1 MRPTP
6 DLSPIGALVG
16 EKTRATMLAELLD
29 GRALTATEL
38 ATRAGVSPATASVHL
53 SKLVEG
59 GLLALDKQGRHRYF
73 RLARREVARA
83 LETLAGLDPR
93 PPARRP
99 VPHDLRFARTCYD
112 HLAGWLGVAVK
123 EALVTRAFLEGRG
136 AELDATPRG
145 ETWLRSF
152 GVDVA
157 AARAARRSFARLCL
171 DWTER
176 RPHLAGA
183 LGEALLARL
192 LERRWLERR
201 PAERMLDLTPA
212 GRRGLAKE
220 LGLSIIDA

>member
-1 MRPTP
+1 
-6 DLSPIGALVG
+6 
-16 EKTRATMLAELLD
+16 
-29 GRALTATEL
+29 
-38 ATRAGVSPATASVHL
+38 
-53 SKLVEG
+53 
-59 GLLALDKQGRHRYF
+59 
-73 RLARREVARA
+73 
-83 LETLAGLDPR
+83 
-93 PPARRP
+93 
-99 VPHDLRFARTCYD
+99 
-112 HLAGWLGVAVK
+112 
-123 EALVTRAFLEGRG
+123 
-136 AELDATPRG
+136 
-145 ETWLRSF
+145 
-152 GVDVA
+152 VDVA